1 MMKAVPVGVSS
12 KTTGKDKMRL
22 TRLSASNDS
31 DERWSDAESEPSVGA
46 VTRSHK
52 DGDAPRTV
60 LVTLNVEKR
69 VPTKTRGKSAIIEAA
84 SEHDADPQ
92 VEDEAPVNDDTSGND
107 GGSGGAVATT
117 QPDEMVM
124 VAAISELRDMVAR
137 LRPAHGTDDHG
148 GRHHGR
154 RHGGAVAAR
163 RGHERRPGHQDDSN
177 SDEED
182 SGSTCGQRCCCRPL
196 GRRQRGRQQRRSR
209 RR

>member
-1 MMKAVPVGVSS
+1 MMKAAPVGVSS

-69 VPTKTRGKSAIIEAA
+69 VPTKTGGKSAIIEAA

-163 RGHERRPGHQDDSN
+163 PARRVASAAAADPSDDDRGDDN
-177 SDEED
+177 SDGADGDDDDADTED
-182 SGSTCGQRCCCRPL
+182 PPSSNA
-196 GRRQRGRQQRRSR
+196 SKW
-209 RR
+209 

>member
-84 SEHDADPQ
+84 SVHDADPQ

-163 RGHERRPGHQDDSN
+163 PARRVASAAAADPSDDDRGDDN
-177 SDEED
+177 SDGADGDDDDADTEEPP
-182 SGSTCGQRCCCRPL
+182 SSNA
-196 GRRQRGRQQRRSR
+196 SKW
-209 RR
+209 